1 MKKSQLSKLSVV
13 SLILLA
19 CGNPSQEV
27 AHVEKAV
34 LTNEEQHMQ
43 LTKSDL
49 FAGDKI
55 RIYLRKDTLQG
66 TASNKLFLKALD
78 EFKNKKDLVKAE
90 SGFINSILRYPS
102 AKAYYELGNVWLEK
116 KDYKQ
121 ALQAYRMA
129 ENLNYEPFS
138 KLMYNIACTYSG
150 MKEGQQAANY
160 LEYAI
165 ESGYLNVDNI
175 AKDPDLEFLRS
186 DYEYLYKKHMKR
198 ALNGVS
204 DAEKI
209 YYLQFKKR
217 FPPMSTPLSIKE
229 TVSKTYFDMQNA
241 ITYDFEK
248 YIPEMRDD
256 KFSREVSKGF
266 YYYANLKETAEY
278 TAVIYII
285 REEFMGEQAPLTYKL
300 VTFDKE
306 GTIIDQLI
314 VAGREDF
321 KEELRSCTINSKMDI
336 TIDLF
341 ETKFERDPETEGY
354 YDNPIVSKSK
364 VGTQKYRIGAN
375 GKITEVNRVA

>member
-1 MKKSQLSKLSVV
+1 MNMP
-13 SLILLA
+13 LI
-19 CGNPSQEV
+19 
-27 AHVEKAV
+27 
-34 LTNEEQHMQ
+34 
-43 LTKSDL
+43 
-49 FAGDKI
+49 
-55 RIYLRKDTLQG
+55 
-66 TASNKLFLKALD
+66 
-78 EFKNKKDLVKAE
+78 
-90 SGFINSILRYPS
+90 
-102 AKAYYELGNVWLEK
+102 
-116 KDYKQ
+116 
-121 ALQAYRMA
+121 
-129 ENLNYEPFS
+129 
-138 KLMYNIACTYSG
+138 
-150 MKEGQQAANY
+150 
-160 LEYAI
+160 
-165 ESGYLNVDNI
+165 
-175 AKDPDLEFLRS
+175 
-186 DYEYLYKKHMKR
+186 
-198 ALNGVS
+198 
-204 DAEKI
+204 
-209 YYLQFKKR
+209 
-217 FPPMSTPLSIKE
+217 IKE

-341 ETKFERDPETEGY
+341 ETKFERDPDTEGY

>member
-1 MKKSQLSKLSVV
+1 M
-13 SLILLA
+13 A

-27 AHVEKAV
+27 GTVEKAV
-34 LTNEEQHMQ
+34 LTVEEQHMQ
-43 LTKSDL
+43 LTEDDL

-66 TASNKLFLKALD
+66 TTSNKLFLNALD
-78 EFKNKKDLVKAE
+78 EFKNKKNLAKAE
-90 SGFINSILRYPS
+90 KGFVKSILRYPT
-102 AKAYYELGNVWLEK
+102 AKAYYELGNVWLEQ
-116 KDYKQ
+116 KDFKQ

-150 MKEGQQAANY
+150 MKDGEQAANY

-175 AKDPDLEFLRS
+175 ARDPDLEFLRT
-186 DYEYLYKKHMKR
+186 DYGYLYKRHMKR

-204 DAEKI
+204 NADKI

-217 FPPMSTPLSIKE
+217 FPLMKLPLSIKE
-229 TVSKTYFDMQNA
+229 TVSKTYFDMENA

-248 YIPEMRDD
+248 FIPEMRDD

-266 YYYANLKETAEY
+266 YYYANLKETADY

-300 VTFDKE
+300 VTFDKN
-306 GTIIDQLI
+306 GIILDQLI

-321 KEELRSCTINSKMDI
+321 NEELRSCLINTKMEI
-336 TIDLF
+336 TVDLF
-341 ETKFERDPETEGY
+341 ETKFEKDPETEGY
-354 YDNPIVSKSK
+354 FENPIVSKSK
-364 VGTQKYRIGAN
+364 VGSQKYKIGAN
-375 GKITEVNRVA
+375 GKIVEVNRVV